1 MLKLRKASV
10 RAAFCVSISAISLPV
25 SAGIARNP
33 ESGNLALAT
42 TNYFESA
49 NAVGAL
55 AANVTLAESEEAVI
69 PADDKTP
76 AATST
81 TAGSSLNADPVI
93 GTAEPGTLLLACLG
107 LGAIGLA
114 GRRHLTI

>member
-1 MLKLRKASV
+1 MLQPSKVSLCV
-10 RAAFCVSISAISLPV
+10 RFCVSILALSLPV

-33 ESGNLALAT
+33 ETGKLALDT

-49 NAVGAL
+49 NAMIAP
-55 AANVTLAESEEAVI
+55 AANVTLAENNAEGKGDDEA
-69 PADDKTP
+69 PAS
-76 AATST
+76 TST

-93 GTAEPGTLLLACLG
+93 GTSEPGTLLLACLG

-114 GRRHLTI
+114 GRRHVII